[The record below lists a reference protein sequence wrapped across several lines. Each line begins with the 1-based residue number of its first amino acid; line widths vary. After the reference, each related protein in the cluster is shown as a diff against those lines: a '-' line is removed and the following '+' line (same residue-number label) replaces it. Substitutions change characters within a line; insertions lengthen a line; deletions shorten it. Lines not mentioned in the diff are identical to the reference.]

1 MKTKIFTLVLLS
13 ILFFVSCSDDEEIIK
28 QSLTYVNVR
37 FPKSVKN
44 KNPRIK
50 TATFVLTNVNTG
62 NKITRQVETLPVSYF
77 KVEDGLYNISVTGIM
92 EYDTQTTEGKSVT
105 KTLEVRALQENA
117 EIIGGN
123 FNATLE
129 FLMYSPSDSFVISE
143 IFFSRTTTPEGKPYL
158 NDAFI
163 EIYNNSNK
171 ILYAD
176 GLCVAET
183 FLQTV
188 DALNEMEPDFR
199 STKVSVKDVYRIPG
213 SGKDYPIKPGET
225 ILLCDMAI
233 NHKTHNTNSFDL
245 SKANFEWFDGT
256 DVDDID
262 VPEVPNLEKM
272 ISTNGGTWNLNVN
285 GNNSYILFRLP
296 DKTTPEA
303 FLKNN
308 ALTFKH
314 KFIFG
319 SYNQTFSENTWAV
332 VNQNV
337 IDAVQVSVPGEFKW
351 SVMSPDLD
359 LSWTYATK
367 TSGYNGLSVRRKVSY
382 KEGER
387 IVLQDT
393 NDSAFDFIPTAIPSP
408 KVIETE

>member
-50 TATFVLTNVNTG
+50 TATFVLINVNTG

-332 VNQNV
+332 VNKNV